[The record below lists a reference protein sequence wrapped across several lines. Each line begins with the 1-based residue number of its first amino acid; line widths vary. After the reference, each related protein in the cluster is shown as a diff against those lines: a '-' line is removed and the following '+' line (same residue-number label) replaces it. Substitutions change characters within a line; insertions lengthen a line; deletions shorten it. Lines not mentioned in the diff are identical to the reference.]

1 MKLIRPSII
10 NDATLTYSTVEEEG
24 PGAYNGA
31 TTYAEF
37 DRVSVATGTVL
48 TVYTSLQNGNTG
60 HAPASSPTWWK
71 VTGTTYA
78 TYNAGVTYG
87 LGDIVIVPTT
97 HRRYESVQA
106 SNVNHAVTDPA
117 WWLDLGVTNRWQ
129 MFDTSVSTQ
138 TANPDAIRVGITT
151 MGRADSV
158 ALLNVSG
165 ATARI
170 TMTDAFEGQIYDKEY
185 PLISDSGIQD
195 WYAYFF
201 EPIERISDLVITD
214 MPPYADALVE
224 IRIIEEGQIVLC
236 GVCVV
241 GLSKEIGLTSMG
253 ANIGIQDYSVKQQD
267 GFGDFTVVERAFS
280 KRANFQVLVDG
291 AFVDPLLRL
300 LAAYRAAPIVYVDD
314 AGYASTVV
322 FGFYKDFQIE
332 IAYPDYSLCT
342 LEIEGLT

>member
-1 MKLIRPSII
+1 MKLIRPSTI
-10 NDATLTYSTVEEEG
+10 NDASLTYSNVVEEA
-24 PGAYNGA
+24 PPIYNGA
-31 TTYAEF
+31 TSYALGAT
-37 DRVSVATGTVL
+37 VSVTDSTVR
-48 TVYTSLQNGNTG
+48 TVYTSLQNGNAGHPPETSPDWWSLTG
-60 HAPASSPTWWK
+60 A
-71 VTGTTYA
+71 TYA
-78 TYNAGVTYG
+78 NYGAGITYN
-87 LGDIVIVPTT
+87 LGDVVIVPEI
-97 HRRYESVQA
+97 HRQYESLQG
-106 SNVNHAVTDPA
+106 SNTGHPLTDPA
-117 WWLDLGVTNRWQ
+117 WWLDLGVTNRWR

-138 TANPDAIRVGITT
+138 TANPDAIRVGITAD
-151 MGRADSV
+151 GRADSV
-158 ALLNVSG
+158 ALLNVNG

-170 TMTDAFEGQIYDKEY
+170 TMTDAFEGVIYDETY
-185 PLISDSGIQD
+185 PLVSDSGIQD

-224 IRIIEEGQIVLC
+224 ISIEEEGQMVLC

-241 GLSKEIGLTSMG
+241 GLSKEIGMTAMG

-300 LAAYRAAPIVYVDD
+300 LAAYRAAPIVYVGD